1 MITSLIVFNVGQ
13 QLTPEKLAAAIAL
26 WKERGPTSYDME
38 YTKPMVNETFKV
50 RVRKGDVVSV
60 TMNDQPL
67 PEREYPYHSMR
78 ALFGFIERFQQI
90 DQEPGQPRAFV
101 RATFDETDGHI
112 RRYVR
117 SVSGKKERA
126 EFVVTKLEPKD

>member
-1 MITSLIVFNVGQ
+1 MDTPSLAITNGPPVRPRSRAWIWYFVLLAILTVAMITSLIVFNVGQ

-90 DQEPGQPRAFV
+90 DQEPGQPRAF
-101 RATFDETDGHI
+101 
-112 RRYVR
+112 
-117 SVSGKKERA
+117 
-126 EFVVTKLEPKD
+126 